1 MILFEILRLDEY
13 QCAKQQTIDLL
24 STSTNHITDP
34 DFFEYE
40 THIMFDDAME
50 WSENGDR
57 TVNKFVTEFLET
69 LEKTTAFLYSVS
81 EGTGEFSSN
90 IIHIIVCLVTCMS
103 KCLSVLHHNSIKRY
117 STLYAAA
124 LHYYYVMQVK
134 IMLVYMTVLQY
145 WAMQK
150 SWKYNKYRKN
160 EFSTL
165 LI

>member
-69 LEKTTAFLYSVS
+69 LDKTTAFLYSRCDICGKAECVYS
-81 EGTGEFSSN
+81 ARLHSHDSTGELNYS
-90 IIHIIVCLVTCMS
+90 C
-103 KCLSVLHHNSIKRY
+103 IKG
-117 STLYAAA
+117 
-124 LHYYYVMQVK
+124 
-134 IMLVYMTVLQY
+134 
-145 WAMQK
+145 
-150 SWKYNKYRKN
+150 KY
-160 EFSTL
+160 
-165 LI
+165 